1 MAVIGLL
8 AGIVSMYGAS
18 AIIDKLGGDPEGDEM
33 AEIQKDQGL
42 QAARA
47 QRPLH
52 RLEKGT
58 MEDEK
63 ELEASQRQMSSASI
77 GAQQARLGRRG
88 AGPSDMLDQ
97 IAAQMGTTAE
107 ELSAKLSPE
116 RAGDLSNTSRIAF
129 GRSAKRV
136 KG

>member
-1 MAVIGLL
+1 MALVGIAATVIGMWS
-8 AGIVSMYGAS
+8 VGAL
-18 AIIDKLGGDPEGDEM
+18 IGQMGGDPEGDEM
-33 AEIQKDQGL
+33 AEIRKDQGL

-63 ELEASQRQMSSASI
+63 EFAAAQRQMSAANI
-77 GAQQARLGRRG
+77 GAQQARLGRRS
-88 AGPSDMLDQ
+88 AGPGDMLDQ

-116 RAGDLSNTSRIAF
+116 RAGDMSNTSRIAF
-129 GRSAKRV
+129 GRSAKRL

>member
-1 MAVIGLL
+1 MALIGI
-8 AGIVSMYGAS
+8 AASIVGLWSVS
-18 AIIDKLGGDPEGDEM
+18 ALISQMGGDPEGDEM
-33 AEIQKDQGL
+33 LEIQKDQGL

-52 RLEKGT
+52 RLETGT

-63 ELEASQRQMSSASI
+63 EMATGLRQRSAANI
-77 GAQQARLGRRG
+77 GATQASFGRRG
-88 AGPSDMLDQ
+88 EGPSDMLDQ
-97 IAAQMGTTAE
+97 IAAQMGTTPE

-116 RAGDLSNTSRIAF
+116 RAGDLSNASRIAY
-129 GRSAKRV
+129 GRSAKRL

>member
-1 MAVIGLL
+1 MALVGIAAGIIGLW
-8 AGIVSMYGAS
+8 SAS
-18 AIIDKLGGDPEGDEM
+18 SLIEQLGGDPEGDEM
-33 AEIQKDQGL
+33 VEIQKDQGM

-63 ELEASQRQMSSASI
+63 EFAASQRQMASAGI
-77 GAQQARLGRRG
+77 GTQQALLGRRSG
-88 AGPSDMLDQ
+88 GTADLLDQ
-97 IAAQMGTTAE
+97 IAAQMGTTPE
-107 ELSAKLSPE
+107 DLSAKLSPE
-116 RAGDLSNTSRIAF
+116 RMGDLSSASRIAF
-129 GRSAKRV
+129 GRSVKRV

>member
-1 MAVIGLL
+1 MALVGIA
-8 AGIVSMYGAS
+8 AGIIGMWSVGAL
-18 AIIDKLGGDPEGDEM
+18 ILQMGGDPEGDEM
-33 AEIQKDQGL
+33 VEIQKDQGL

-63 ELEASQRQMSSASI
+63 EMAAGQRQQSAANI
-77 GAQQARLGRRG
+77 GAQQARLGRRSE
-88 AGPSDMLDQ
+88 GPGEMLDR
-97 IAAQMGTTAE
+97 IAAQMGTTPE

-116 RAGDLSNTSRIAF
+116 RMGDMSDTSRIAF
-129 GRSAKRV
+129 GRSAKRL